1 MPLDL
6 EDPCDYNIIIN
17 NYTALPAEGYEGS
30 GEEYTQTS
38 HCPTTTAYR
47 GRRPSSTFWCCP
59 SSSVHTRQKTVH
71 PKTPQTGKFG
81 ATRDTSLPE
90 VHPPLDTE
98 GPLRSANQAD
108 LAGTSP
114 VRGRVSMAAGEHRVL
129 AGGCRSVSRVLPLR
143 RLSLFHSRQTSDSNA
158 SRYALD

>member
-1 MPLDL
+1 M
-6 EDPCDYNIIIN
+6 IIIILF
-17 NYTALPAEGYEGS
+17 NYTALPAEGYKGS
-30 GEEYTQTS
+30 GEEYAQTS

-47 GRRPSSTFWCCP
+47 GRQPSSSFWCRPSS
-59 SSSVHTRQKTVH
+59 SSLHTRQKTVH

-81 ATRDTSLPE
+81 TTRDTSLPE

-108 LAGTSP
+108 LAGTSS
-114 VRGRVSMAAGEHRVL
+114 VRGRVSVAAGEHRVL
-129 AGGCRSVSRVLPLR
+129 AGSCRSVSRVLPLR
-143 RLSLFHSRQTSDSNA
+143 CLSLFHSRQTSDSNA